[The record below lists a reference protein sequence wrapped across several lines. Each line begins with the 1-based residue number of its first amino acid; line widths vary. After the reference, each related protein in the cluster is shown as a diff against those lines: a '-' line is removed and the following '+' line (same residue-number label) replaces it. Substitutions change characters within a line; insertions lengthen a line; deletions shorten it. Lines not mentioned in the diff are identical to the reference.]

1 MLYPDASGLG
11 NNFFTRRL
19 ARIVVSRWFK
29 LRVSHLQENPFTF
42 LNRSVLLLHERF
54 VAFLAR

>member
-19 ARIVVSRWFK
+19 ARNVSRWFK